1 MDKLTPF
8 LKNQRLALRDT
19 LRISRNYRQ
28 AKYEDKFLAPGEK
41 VPFAHKWGLLAHMH
55 DLRVW
60 TIAYAP
66 SRLNNLQ
73 RLQEIHLL
81 NQEMWYMVSSAM
93 LKRVLVM
100 IVLWFFITRV
110 AKRKYLN
117 QGNFDS

>member
-1 MDKLTPF
+1 MDKLGPF

-19 LRISRNYRQ
+19 LRISRNYKQ
-28 AKYEDKFLAPGEK
+28 ATYSDRFLQPGEK
-41 VPFAHKWGLLAHMH
+41 VPFKHTWSLMAHMH

-81 NQEMWYMVSSAM
+81 NQEMWYQVSNAIW
-93 LKRVLVM
+93 KRILIM
-100 IVLWFFITRV
+100 IALWVFITRY
-110 AKRKYLN
+110 AKKRYLN
-117 QGNFDS
+117 QGNFDT